1 MLILISILLVSI
13 FIFLFHKQIK
23 KHSNIF
29 YIISIIISI
38 GFILYFQLNLN
49 EQVPKNI
56 NEYVVKIFSKS
67 IVSTAM
73 FTIIMYTG
81 VLDKKLYLTKK
92 LLSIRGEL
100 SIIAC
105 ILTLGHN
112 ILYGI
117 TNFVILFTNPTSM
130 KLPKLIA
137 AIVSVVLITI
147 MIPLMITSFASIRK
161 RIPFKK
167 WKNIQR
173 LSYVFYGLIYVHIIC
188 LILPKM
194 QKGKFYDVLIYTFI
208 FALYYIARI
217 YKFKKDN
224 KIRNNRIKNKLSV
237 NQNA

>member
-1 MLILISILLVSI
+1 MLIIISILLVSI

-23 KHSNIF
+23 KYSNIF
-29 YIISIIISI
+29 YVLAAIISV

-56 NEYVVKIFSKS
+56 NKYVITIFSKS

-81 VLDKKLYLTKK
+81 VLDKKMYITKK

-137 AIVSVVLITI
+137 AIVSVVLIAI
-147 MIPLMITSFASIRK
+147 MIPLMITSFNSVRK

-167 WKNIQR
+167 WKAIQR
-173 LSYVFYGLIYVHIIC
+173 LSYVFYGLIYVHVMC
-188 LILPKM
+188 LIMPKV
-194 QKGKFYDVLIYTFI
+194 QNGKLYDVLIYTFI
-208 FALYYIARI
+208 FAFYYIARI
-217 YKFKKDN
+217 YRFVKDN
-224 KIRNNRIKNKLSV
+224 EISNKFVVS
-237 NQNA
+237 QNI

>member
-1 MLILISILLVSI
+1 MLILISILFVSI
-13 FIFLFHKQIK
+13 FVFLFHKQIK

-29 YIISIIISI
+29 YIIAIIISI

-49 EQVPKNI
+49 EQVPENI
-56 NEYVVKIFSKS
+56 NEYVIKIFSKS

-81 VLDKKLYLTKK
+81 VLDKKMYITKK

-112 ILYGI
+112 VLYGI
-117 TNFVILFTNPTSM
+117 TNFVILFTNPTLM

-137 AIVSVVLITI
+137 AIVSVILIAI
-147 MIPLMITSFASIRK
+147 MIPLMVTSFTSVRK

-167 WKNIQR
+167 WKAIQR
-173 LSYVFYGLIYVHIIC
+173 LSYVFYGLIYVHIMC
-188 LILPKM
+188 LIVPKM
-194 QKGKFYDVLIYTFI
+194 QKGKFYDVLIYTLI
-208 FALYYIARI
+208 FSLYYIARI
-217 YKFKKDN
+217 YRFKKDRDN
-224 KIRNNRIKNKLSV
+224 KIRIRNKLNT

>member
-1 MLILISILLVSI
+1 MIFNTYFVFI
-13 FIFLFHKQIK
+13 FIK
-23 KHSNIF
+23 
-29 YIISIIISI
+29 ISV

-56 NEYVVKIFSKS
+56 SKYVITIFSKS

-81 VLDKKLYLTKK
+81 VLDKKMYITKK

-137 AIVSVVLITI
+137 AIVSVVLIAI
-147 MIPLMITSFASIRK
+147 MIPLMITSFNSVRK

-167 WKNIQR
+167 WKAIQR
-173 LSYVFYGLIYVHIIC
+173 LSYVFYGLIYVHVMC
-188 LILPKM
+188 LIIPKV
-194 QKGKFYDVLIYTFI
+194 QNGKLYDVLIYTFI
-208 FALYYIARI
+208 FAFYYIARI
-217 YKFKKDN
+217 YRFVKDN
-224 KIRNNRIKNKLSV
+224 EISNKFVVS
-237 NQNA
+237 QNI